1 MSSNPSDTRALLTLL
16 LLGFV
21 WGGSF
26 LFIKVVVDETGPLEL
41 VAGRLFF
48 GSLAI
53 WGYILVTRHRVV
65 VTGRLLAQMS
75 FMALF
80 ANIIPFALIA
90 WGEEHIE
97 SGTAS
102 LLNATVPIF
111 TAVVAAALLPDE
123 HFTMGRVLGLLLGF
137 LGVGVLTA
145 EGALDVTDSSALGQL
160 AVVLAAVCYGFGAVY
175 ARTLLRGHDPVNLA
189 ALQTTLGTLYT
200 IPIML
205 IISGPPNYDLSTEAW
220 ASLVTLGVLG
230 TGLGYIAW
238 LWLIDTLGSV
248 RASLVTYI
256 VPIIAVILGWAV
268 LDEKIGLNTIVG
280 GALIVAGVA
289 VVMRSPGAAAV
300 RTAAVG
306 ASAD

>member
-1 MSSNPSDTRALLTLL
+1 MSTETSDTRALVTFLG
-16 LLGFV
+16 LGFV

-41 VAGRLFF
+41 VLGRLFF

-53 WGYILVTRHRVV
+53 WAYILVTRHRVV
-65 VTGRLLAQMS
+65 VTRRLLLQMS

-80 ANIIPFALIA
+80 SNIIPFALIA

-102 LLNATVPIF
+102 LLNAMVPIF

-123 HFTMGRVLGLLLGF
+123 HFTAGRVLGLLLGF

-145 EGALDVTDSSALGQL
+145 EGALDVTDSSVLGQL
-160 AVVLAAVCYGFGAVY
+160 ACVLAAVCYGFGAVY

-189 ALQTTLGTLYT
+189 VLQTSLGTVYT
-200 IPIML
+200 IPL
-205 IISGPPNYDLSTEAW
+205 LLVISGAPNYNLSLEAW
-220 ASLVTLGVLG
+220 ASLVTLGLFG

-268 LDEKIGLNTIVG
+268 LDETIGLNTVIG
-280 GALIVAGVA
+280 GTLIIAGVA
-289 VVMRSPGAAAV
+289 TVMRSPRA
-300 RTAAVG
+300 RTPGPAPVVAIV
-306 ASAD
+306 D

>member
-1 MSSNPSDTRALLTLL
+1 MSRKSSDTRALVTLFV
-16 LLGFV
+16 LGFV

-48 GSLAI
+48 GALAI
-53 WGYILVTRHRVV
+53 WGYILVTRHRVI
-65 VTGRLLAQMS
+65 VTRKLLLQMS
-75 FMALF
+75 FMAVF
-80 ANIIPFALIA
+80 SNMVPFALIA

-111 TAVVAAALLPDE
+111 TAIVAAALLPDE
-123 HFTMGRVLGLLLGF
+123 HFTPGRVLGLLLGF

-145 EGALDVTDSSALGQL
+145 DGALDVTDSSVLGQL
-160 AVVLAAVCYGFGAVY
+160 AVVLAALCYGFGAVY

-189 ALQTTLGTLYT
+189 VLQTTLGTLYT

-205 IISGPPNYDLSTEAW
+205 AVSGTPNYDLSPEAW
-220 ASLVTLGVLG
+220 ASLVALGVFG
-230 TGLGYIAW
+230 TGFGYIAW
-238 LWLIDTLGSV
+238 LWMIDTVGSV
-248 RASLVTYI
+248 RASLVTYV
-256 VPIIAVILGWAV
+256 VPIVAVVLGWAV
-268 LDEKIGLNTIVG
+268 LDESIGLNTVIG

-289 VVMRSPGAAAV
+289 TVMRSPNARMREPAAA
-300 RTAAVG
+300 T